1 MIRELVKLA
10 NHLDGKGLVKEADY
24 LDRIIKSSTDVT
36 EQNASIPLMASRMA
50 LENSGD
56 QELLNLVGDLE
67 EALLPH
73 QEAVSALAG
82 LVSPSGDQ
90 VLDIGGEVEYR
101 PQTVEDMSRFGTT
114 RDNIIY
120 TILALQALKNN
131 NGDAETTITSLG
143 LTTDVSRHDSEWYKH
158 PDSRADSSKPPSPES
173 GAFSDLFGGADRSIA
188 LSERIM
194 KKDPALIHPSLNGYE
209 GVLDLDHPDFKGM
222 FKTKKEAW
230 KFARTFETVTKH
242 FRWGKNI
249 FLVKWK

>member
-10 NHLDGKGLVKEADY
+10 NHLDSKGLVKEADY

-36 EQNASIPLMASRMA
+36 EQDASIPLMASRMA
-50 LENSGD
+50 LENSLD

-67 EALLPH
+67 EAIPN
-73 QEAVSALAG
+73 QEAVRTLAG
-82 LVSPSGDQ
+82 LVFPSGDQ

-101 PQTVEDMSRFGTT
+101 AQTVEDMSSFGTT
-114 RDNIIY
+114 RDNMIY

-131 NGDAETTITSLG
+131 NGDAEATITSLG
-143 LTTDVSRHDSEWYKH
+143 LTADDSRHDSEWYKH

-173 GAFSDLFGGADRSIA
+173 GAFSDLFGGVDRSIA

-194 KKDPALIHPSLNGYE
+194 KKDPALVHPSLNGYE
-209 GVLDLDHPDFKGM
+209 DVLDLDHPDFKGM